1 MTTRLASARP
11 RRRTLRTLI
20 TLLATGTATAQ
31 GDDGPLFTPLTQ
43 QSLQAW
49 VNRVCAGRCVRIAP
63 SVLPAG
69 HAQTLLKGAT
79 VLRVTSGAESFL
91 LSYDLGIFDGRLHLG
106 QVSFLP
112 VRVQD
117 RWTPARLNLV
127 AGWMQDLARGRAT
140 GEKLWACVD
149 SLKRNQYPTDFIGSA
164 YGPDALGVLRLDPV
178 TTVQGL
184 CFWLPGNRNV
194 GFAFGGKEFN

>member
-1 MTTRLASARP
+1 MKNRTAVQAGFRRGALLA
-11 RRRTLRTLI
+11 
-20 TLLATGTATAQ
+20 LLATTGMGSAQ
-31 GDDGPLFTPLTQ
+31 ENDGPLFTPLTQ
-43 QSLQAW
+43 KSLQAW
-49 VNRVCAGRCVRIAP
+49 VTRVCAGGCVRVSP
-63 SVLPAG
+63 STLPAG

-79 VLRVTSGAESFL
+79 VLRVTRGAESFL
-91 LSYDLGIFDGRLHLG
+91 LSYDLGVFDGQLHLG

-149 SLKRNQYPTDFIGSA
+149 SLKRNNYRLALLDDGYA
-164 YGPDALGVLRLDPV
+164 PDALGVLRLDPV

-194 GFAFGGKEFN
+194 GFAFAGREFN